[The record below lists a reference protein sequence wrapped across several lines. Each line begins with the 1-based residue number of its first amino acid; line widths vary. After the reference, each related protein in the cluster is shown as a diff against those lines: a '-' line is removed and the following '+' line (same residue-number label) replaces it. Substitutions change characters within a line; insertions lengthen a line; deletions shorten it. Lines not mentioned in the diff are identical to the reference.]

1 MAWEPV
7 PQFRALLSYN
17 LAINKLT
24 DLVTVRDSVVAD
36 NPGGKQV
43 CGCITAQPG
52 MRGYACHDLMQFMLA
67 EQP

>member
-24 DLVTVRDSVVAD
+24 DLVTVRDSAVAD

-43 CGCITAQPG
+43 RGCTTAG
-52 MRGYACHDLMQFMLA
+52 LA
-67 EQP
+67 MP